1 MFGWKFQLEIES
13 RLMALVFSHS
23 VIVIWVLEAKQS
35 ETGIYIKF
43 FTKLVSVST
52 LSYEPHV

>member
-1 MFGWKFQLEIES
+1 
-13 RLMALVFSHS
+13 MALVLSHS

-52 LSYEPHV
+52 PSYEPHA